1 MTLKKTTSLC
11 AEFLFCIF
19 FFGCRTWDVENVL
32 DPPIQCSLYK
42 HNTREHHKDAALTL
56 YSYWRESNMQCFIK
70 CMFISESSLLC
81 LTRANKQ
88 LEVRLQCTYWM
99 SNDERICIHP
109 RDPRLT
115 LISHLYSYHAPLG
128 MSKQNNPVG
137 GTEGWGLWINLSK
150 WKC

>member
-1 MTLKKTTSLC
+1 
-11 AEFLFCIF
+11 
-19 FFGCRTWDVENVL
+19 
-32 DPPIQCSLYK
+32 
-42 HNTREHHKDAALTL
+42 
-56 YSYWRESNMQCFIK
+56 MQCFIK
-70 CMFISESSLLC
+70 CMFISESSFLC

-99 SNDERICIHP
+99 SNDERICIHL

-137 GTEGWGLWINLSK
+137 VRRGGASESTSQSESVKASQSVSFKSVNMHSLVGVMAAHLIVRQKKVVSEINSLLDNDFSFTYTSLNSVVHSPHQE
-150 WKC
+150 